1 MLRRNT
7 GCFTMGITVLASDTD
22 LEANVNKIK
31 NNLMRIKLS
40 AILSQTPRNLVEIVR
55 VSTGISHLNLII
67 LGLLK
72 YQHS

>member
-31 NNLMRIKLS
+31 NNLMRIK
-40 AILSQTPRNLVEIVR
+40 
-55 VSTGISHLNLII
+55 
-67 LGLLK
+67 GLLE

>member
-1 MLRRNT
+1 
-7 GCFTMGITVLASDTD
+7 
-22 LEANVNKIK
+22 
-31 NNLMRIKLS
+31 MRIKLS